1 MDKKGKEGGMER
13 KTRSGKKY
21 STERERKRER
31 EIKKGIKRER
41 EKIWTHIYF
50 VYFCT
55 EKKRSG
61 KRIVMGII
69 YKEGEEE
76 G

>member
-1 MDKKGKEGGMER
+1 MDKRGKEGGMER

-31 EIKKGIKRER
+31 EIKKGIKRDR
-41 EKIWTHIYF
+41 EKIWTHILCVLLYG
-50 VYFCT
+50 
-55 EKKRSG
+55 KKRSG